1 MLHNMDANFNR
12 HHGGHDVDEETLD
25 LRDIWKTIKKRR
37 KVIMNTFWIFVI
49 SAAVISFLLPPTYE
63 AETTLRIKQPKGLG
77 DSLLADLPIGN
88 AANSKM
94 QMSTYAEILK
104 SRTVIQEVIDKTQT
118 GKEPRSNDESIWQ
131 SFINLFNSKEE
142 MPNYEDMLKR
152 INTQPV
158 KDTEILKITAT
169 AGTPEEAQLLAN
181 TLVETFSARMIGLV
195 RSEQSMV
202 RQFIG
207 ERLKD
212 SKRELEKA
220 ENDLQV
226 YKTEQK
232 IVEPEAEIKAIMDN
246 MSNINQLMAQN
257 AVDQAASQAKLS
269 SLNQQLAGEK
279 PGFIADNPVIQQYK
293 TKIADLEVQ
302 LVNLTQTY
310 TDKHPQVVATRA
322 AIEASKAMLNEEVA
336 RVISAEAPS
345 MNPVHQGLLQ
355 GQIQAEVDVSA
366 ASAQKGAIDSVIKQE
381 EQQLATLPAKE
392 KGLVR
397 LTREANVAQ
406 EIYIMLSKRHEEARI
421 SEVMQPT
428 DVQVIDTATLPEK
441 PIKPKKA
448 LNIVIAAILGL
459 FAGTGLAFMLEYMN
473 KTIRTDEDVKN
484 YLDLPVLGKIPDFDS
499 KEKTDHGTGWF
510 SRLTQGISA
519 KVQGRG

>member
-1 MLHNMDANFNR
+1 MQILTDII
-12 HHGGHDVDEETLD
+12 GGHDVDEETLD

-37 KVIMNTFWIFVI
+37 KVIRNTFLIFVI
-49 SAAVISFLLPPTYE
+49 SVAVISFLLPPTYE

-88 AANSKM
+88 AANSKL
-94 QMSTYAEILK
+94 QMSTYSEILK
-104 SRTVIQEVIDKTQT
+104 SRTVIQEVIDKTQS
-118 GKEPRSNDESIWQ
+118 GKEPRSNDESLSIWQ
-131 SFINLFNSKEE
+131 SFTNLFDSKEK
-142 MPNYEDMLKR
+142 MPDYENMLKR

-169 AGTPEEAQLLAN
+169 AGTPEEAQLVAN
-181 TLVETFSARMIGLV
+181 TVVETFSARMIGLV

-212 SKRELEKA
+212 SKKELEKA
-220 ENDLQV
+220 ENDLQA

-232 IVEPEAEIKAIMDN
+232 IVEPEAEIKAILDN
-246 MSNINQLMAQN
+246 MSNINQLAAQN
-257 AVDQAASQAKLS
+257 AVNLAASQAKLS

-279 PGFIADNPVIQQYK
+279 PGFIADNPVIQSYK
-293 TKIADLEVQ
+293 AKIADLEVQ
-302 LVNLTQTY
+302 LVTLTQNY

-322 AIEASKAMLNEEVA
+322 AIEESKAKLNEEVA
-336 RVISAEAPS
+336 RVIGAEAPS

-355 GQIQAEVDVSA
+355 GQIQAEVDVA
-366 ASAQKGAIDSVIKQE
+366 ATTAQKGAIDSVIKQE
-381 EQQLATLPAKE
+381 EQQLTTLPAKE

-428 DVQVIDTATLPEK
+428 DIQVIDTATLPEK

-459 FAGTGLAFMLEYMN
+459 FAGTGLAFMMEYMN
-473 KTIRTDEDVKN
+473 KTIRTDEDVRN